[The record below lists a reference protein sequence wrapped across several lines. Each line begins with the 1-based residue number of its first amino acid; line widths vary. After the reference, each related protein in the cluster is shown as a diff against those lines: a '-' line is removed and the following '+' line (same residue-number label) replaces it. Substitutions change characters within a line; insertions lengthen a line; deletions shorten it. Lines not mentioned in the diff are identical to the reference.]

1 MEGILK
7 VKALPPPPH
16 HLPFLALLSIFLMIQ
31 RIDSV
36 ANLLPVSP
44 DNLDGIM

>member
-7 VKALPPPPH
+7 VKALPPRP